1 MEIAYFERMSLNG
14 SISSPLTDLRVDYWE
29 REKGVAYWCMPYHIL
44 TFSLHFL
51 SSLFFF
57 AFHFL
62 SHSHIPSIFP
72 CFLLF
77 SLLLFFSLVPLY
89 CLPFSPFVV
98 HSQAL
103 FYTACYDMFYCF
115 TPQLLLAWYECPS
128 RATHWSV
135 GCSASTTTLCW
146 LVMAAPCSI
155 PKQKSLIFV
164 FLLSMA
170 FPFG

>member
-1 MEIAYFERMSLNG
+1 MRGRKGGSLLVHALSHPYFLTSLF
-14 SISSPLTDLRVDYWE
+14 ILFVFLCFPFPFPL
-29 REKGVAYWCMPYHIL
+29 PY
-44 TFSLHFL
+44 SLYF
-51 SSLFFF
+51 SLFFVV
-57 AFHFL
+57 
-62 SHSHIPSIFP
+62 
-72 CFLLF
+72 F
-77 SLLLFFSLVPLY
+77 SLAIFSLVPLY

-128 RATHWSV
+128 QATPWSV